1 MSWLLS
7 SLKTALVGEIP
18 LGYDFPLP
26 LHFGEQM
33 KADANPKYVTYKNLF
48 EDHIFSDIKTL
59 LNDRLYDVID
69 NYRQKID
76 AIQTLNVTTNVKV
89 ENDKIEKIMNSPQK
103 NQDGVHQKYFP
114 LSQKFAQFLYSFYN
128 ECLTK
133 LKEKQFDYTK
143 ASITVGKYFYCMA
156 FVHVILQNF
165 KFVMSEAENKIFT
178 LRKPNYGKDVIIFAF
193 NSCKDEPLLQKSLQV
208 MYNNYSSNAID
219 LSKLNLDIRHI
230 KSLLKDKT
238 AEEQPSVTT
247 VKFVLEKPIVEEDL
261 DDGIFK
267 ERLDV
272 EKELGR
278 ALRQGVEALQLE
290 EGMNKETID
299 LLEQTKSKGIEI
311 EQIEKQTEREVQ
323 TLQSQQKE
331 LLKKQNLEAV
341 TAAAEVGKRKTLE
354 KKRARLEAE
363 AAEVARAEAETAA
376 AEERARAAAAAAA
389 AEAATAAELAAE
401 ATAREQAEKETADQL
416 ASELAAKKELEE
428 KSTAEAAKAEQ
439 DQIKAIE
446 ESLLVAKT
454 LKEVEAEKK
463 LAAEQKLPAEQKN
476 KKKRQGQG
484 QNQVTTNIAEIEERL
499 KALKEQQVKSKELV
513 KGHGETRKLASE
525 TAKKLSEEAQA
536 LKEQQAAAK
545 AAAEATAKAAT
556 EAKAKAEAKA
566 AAEATAKALAEAEAA
581 KAEQTKIALAAAE
594 KAAREAAEKATEE
607 KNKSEAEE
615 KIRKEQREIEDKIA
629 ALNEKA
635 SKLKQENLDQVS
647 KSLSELHDSKVTLK
661 TILDKGKETLKKGA
675 KSTKILVDY
684 MPPEEGIGALSIY
697 IIIELPGVKP
707 GEKKIPHGYVPIGQP
722 FVQDGKHVQA
732 FTNRM
737 RDLFSMLVGTML
749 LPVKPSL
756 GELALPYVMDN
767 LKKEKEKEEED
778 GSWAETKSGELI
790 GS

>member
-7 SLKTALVGEIP
+7 SLKTALVGETP

-33 KADANPKYVTYKNLF
+33 KADVNPKYVGYKNLF
-48 EDHIFSDIKTL
+48 EDPIFSDIKTL
-59 LNDRLYDVID
+59 LNERLYDVID
-69 NYRQKID
+69 NYRKKID
-76 AIQTLNVTTNVKV
+76 AIQTLNVTTNVKF
-89 ENDKIEKIMNSPQK
+89 ENDKIEKIMNSAQK

-114 LSQKFAQFLYSFYN
+114 LSQKFAQLLYSFYN

-193 NSCKDEPLLQKSLQV
+193 NWCKDEPLLQKSLQV

-247 VKFVLEKPIVEEDL
+247 VRSVLEKLIVEEDL
-261 DDGIFK
+261 DDGNFK

-272 EKELGR
+272 QKELGR

-311 EQIEKQTEREVQ
+311 EQIEKETERQVQ
-323 TLQSQQKE
+323 TLQSQLDEQKE

-354 KKRARLEAE
+354 KERARLEAE
-363 AAEVARAEAETAA
+363 AAEVARVAAETAA
-376 AEERARAAAAAAA
+376 AEEKARATAAAAV
-389 AEAATAAELAAE
+389 AEAAAAAELAAE
-401 ATAREQAEKETADQL
+401 ATAREQAEKETAEKI
-416 ASELAAKKELEE
+416 AGELAAKKKLEE
-428 KSTAEAAKAEQ
+428 ERSAEAAKADE
-439 DQIKAIE
+439 DRRKAIE
-446 ESLLVAKT
+446 DGLEITRT
-454 LKEVEAEKK
+454 LKQVEADAAAAKEN
-463 LAAEQKLPAEQKN
+463 AAEQK
-476 KKKRQGQG
+476 KKKKNRQGQG
-484 QNQVTTNIAEIEERL
+484 QNQVTGNIAQIEARVKDLQNQQER
-499 KALKEQQVKSKELV
+499 SKELV
-513 KGHGETRKLASE
+513 ERHKETKKLARE
-525 TAKKLSEEAQA
+525 AAEKLSKEAQV
-536 LKEQQAAAK
+536 LMQQQAAAEATAK
-545 AAAEATAKAAT
+545 EAAEATAKAAV
-556 EAKAKAEAKA
+556 AKA
-566 AAEATAKALAEAEAA
+566 AAEATAKALAEAEAV
-581 KAEQTKIALAAAE
+581 KAERSKAAVAAE

-615 KIRKEQREIEDKIA
+615 KIRKEEHDIQEKIA
-629 ALNEKA
+629 ALNEKV
-635 SKLKQENLDQVS
+635 SKLKQDNLQQVS
-647 KSLSELHDSKVTLK
+647 KSLSELHDSKVTLE
-661 TILDKGKETLKKGA
+661 TILGKGKETLKKGA
-675 KSTKILVDY
+675 KSKKILVDY

-767 LKKEKEKEEED
+767 LKKEKEEEEED
-778 GSWAETKSGELI
+778 GGWAETKSGELI